1 MFSVQGYDQNNNSVQ
16 GLVWIWSVTGG
27 IGFLNSTSGQTVVF
41 TATAEGSGSL
51 NATATYGGIS
61 KSFCALV
68 TVSKMMASVSISTS
82 SSSTTV
88 RFNVNITGR
97 LTDEYGHGLAHET
110 VVLHYALLGV
120 STWTLIATDATD
132 TLGNYFAA
140 WIPPATG
147 DFTIEAEW
155 AGNTTYSE
163 AKDNVTLSCFSYNNQ
178 YILSVESNSTITD
191 LAFDATNSVLSF
203 TASGLND
210 TNGYAKVT
218 VSKSLA
224 GNITD
229 VRVYIDGIQS
239 EYTAAS
245 TDDSW
250 LLSLNYTHSGH
261 RVAVVVPEFPYIIML
276 LLLVAVMTLNVAL
289 ERKYSGSRYARG
301 SQNRN

>member
-1 MFSVQGYDQNNNSVQ
+1 MDSDCYRCYGYSRELLCCMD
-16 GLVWIWSVTGG
+16 
-27 IGFLNSTSGQTVVF
+27 STSDRRLHNRGRMGWKHDLLRSERQCDAKLF
-41 TATAEGSGSL
+41 FL
-51 NATATYGGIS
+51 QQPIH
-61 KSFCALV
+61 LV
-68 TVSKMMASVSISTS
+68 CRVQ
-82 SSSTTV
+82 
-88 RFNVNITGR
+88 FNHN
-97 LTDEYGHGLAHET
+97 
-110 VVLHYALLGV
+110 
-120 STWTLIATDATD
+120 
-132 TLGNYFAA
+132 
-140 WIPPATG
+140 
-147 DFTIEAEW
+147 
-155 AGNTTYSE
+155 
-163 AKDNVTLSCFSYNNQ
+163 
-178 YILSVESNSTITD
+178 D